1 MLMKAIALLLASIIL
16 LSLVPALAQDEL
28 DEEFTCW
35 ICPNPYC
42 GYVTRLNMTVDEDA
56 IEYIT
61 ALGEVMSLDPD
72 DEENYCPRCG
82 TYGSYFVL
90 VSCTDYE
97 YADYYEYHEDK
108 YIIYEGCDG
117 NYEGAEE
124 EEYDEYYEE
133 EEYVECDEEDTLES
147 DYYDESAVNESVIS
161 YRILMVIP
169 PQDYSEPEFD
179 IPLSYF
185 EGNYSGT
192 LASSSNES

>member
-1 MLMKAIALLLASIIL
+1 MKAIALLLASIIL
-16 LSLVPALAQDEL
+16 LSSVPALAQDGL

-61 ALGEVMSLDPD
+61 TLGEVMPLDPD
-72 DEENYCPRCG
+72 DEENYCPLCG

-97 YADYYEYHEDK
+97 YVDYYEYLEDE
-108 YIIYEGCDG
+108 YIAYEGYNDG
-117 NYEGAEE
+117 YEED

-133 EEYVECDEEDTLES
+133 EEYVECDEGYEAYEEEDTV
-147 DYYDESAVNESVIS
+147 SASNQRVTRRSIS
-161 YRILMVIP
+161 ILN
-169 PQDYSEPEFD
+169 S
-179 IPLSYF
+179 
-185 EGNYSGT
+185 
-192 LASSSNES
+192 